1 VLSFTDPAIVMFMF
15 MLSFTD
21 PDIVLSMFVLSF
33 TDPAIVMSMFV
44 LSFIFMSGIK
54 ATGFYCLL
62 ISNYQEGK
70 GWDQQ
75 N

>member
-1 VLSFTDPAIVMFMF
+1 
-15 MLSFTD
+15 
-21 PDIVLSMFVLSF
+21 MFVLSF